1 MPYLE
6 GEQMLNLLRDLQSI
20 TQEDTAP
27 FKESFQLRR
36 RKKKKQQGSTSYRGL
51 SVYLH
56 SISCNN
62 LTYKGKQSEK
72 EYIYIYVYICIPM
85 YN

>member
-6 GEQMLNLLRDLQSI
+6 GEQMLDLLRDLQSI

-36 RKKKKQQGSTSYRGL
+36 RKKKSSKDLHLTL
-51 SVYLH
+51 VY
-56 SISCNN
+56 
-62 LTYKGKQSEK
+62 QF
-72 EYIYIYVYICIPM
+72 IYTQYLVII
-85 YN
+85 